1 MPADGIV
8 LADAH
13 PGNTGLALRAINPSV
28 RENQDKEVV
37 GVDGENPP
45 ITPQKNLDLFDSANG
60 FSTTGNSNVD
70 RRRI

>member
-1 MPADGIV
+1 M

-13 PGNTGLALRAINPSV
+13 PGNTANALRNMFPGIKQ
-28 RENQDKEVV
+28 NQDKEVV